1 MRVLSLREAALC
13 ACRMLLEYTAKI
25 HQDNNHVD
33 FCCRDLNAVELVE
46 VKDEIDEVFELLIPT
61 YRREKCETF
70 KQRVV
75 GPKGN
80 LLSLVGR
87 GDALPEDAFERCPE
101 RIE

>member
-1 MRVLSLREAALC
+1 MRVLSVREATLR
-13 ACRMLLEYTAKI
+13 ACRVLLEYTAKV
-25 HQDNNHVD
+25 HQNNNHID

-46 VKDEIDEVFELLIPT
+46 VKDEIDEVFELFVPAF
-61 YRREKCETF
+61 RREECETF

-75 GPKGN
+75 GPKGD

-87 GDALPEDAFERCPE
+87 GDALPEDAFERRPK